1 MPPRPMGCIGLI
13 ISATKWLPVLVTCSI
28 FTWGWYAY
36 TLQLV
41 IFSMQSLVQQIICLI
56 IFNIV
61 FIFSFWSYIQTIFTP
76 NGKIPNKFY
85 LTPEI
90 SEDLAKATNGQQKD
104 EILAYVVK
112 RNDLPVSC
120 RTYDGGIRFCEK
132 CNLIKPDRCH
142 HCSICGICILKMDHH
157 CPWINNCVSFNNYKF
172 FVLFLGYTFALC
184 IFVAA
189 TTFPY
194 FLQFW
199 VPPQD
204 NLAIYK
210 PATNNTA
217 FEPPTAQELPNNT
230 IGIGVGVD
238 ASGNGGIS
246 TDSANPNAGLNPNI
260 PFSTRFHILFLFFV
274 SAMLSFGVMFL
285 YCYHVYLLINNRST
299 LESFRP
305 PLMTYGPDRNAFN
318 LGRKENLNQLFGRT
332 KLLWAVPVF
341 TTEGSGLTYD
351 QRPQLNHGDEE
362 VRQELLNHNQNNR
375 QTDQHQLKVMTGR
388 SNGLKT
394 EDSEA

>member
-1 MPPRPMGCIGLI
+1 MGCIGLLI
-13 ISATKWLPVLVTCSI
+13 ATTKWLPVLVTATI

-36 TLQLV
+36 TFQLV
-41 IFSMQSLVQQIICLI
+41 IFSMQSLVQQILCLI

-61 FIFSFWSYIQTIFTP
+61 YIFSFWSYVQTIFTP
-76 NGKIPNKFY
+76 NGKIPTKFF
-85 LTPEI
+85 LSPEI
-90 SEDLAKATNGQQKD
+90 SEDLIKAPSEQHRD

-120 RTYDGGIRFCEK
+120 RTYSGGIRYCEK

-157 CPWINNCVSFNNYKF
+157 CPWINNCVSFTNYKF

-194 FLQFW
+194 FLRFW
-199 VPPQD
+199 IPPQD
-204 NLAIYK
+204 QPLYK
-210 PATNNTA
+210 PSANNGS
-217 FEPPTAQELPNNT
+217 FELPPPPPPPGMPNSNLSNSLNN
-230 IGIGVGVD
+230 GLDG
-238 ASGNGGIS
+238 
-246 TDSANPNAGLNPNI
+246 PNTV
-260 PFSTRFHILFLFFV
+260 PFSVKFHILFLFFV
-274 SAMLSFGVMFL
+274 SSMLSFGVMFL
-285 YCYHVYLLINNRST
+285 YFYHVYLLLNNRST

-318 LGRKENLNQLFGRT
+318 LGRRENLLQLFGRS
-332 KLLWAVPVF
+332 KMLWAVPIF

-351 QRPQLNHGDEE
+351 QRPQIGQGDEE
-362 VRQELLNHNQNNR
+362 VRQELLNSNLPLRNQQQNSLENGI
-375 QTDQHQLKVMTGR
+375 DQR
-388 SNGLKT
+388 NGDT
-394 EDSEA
+394 EV